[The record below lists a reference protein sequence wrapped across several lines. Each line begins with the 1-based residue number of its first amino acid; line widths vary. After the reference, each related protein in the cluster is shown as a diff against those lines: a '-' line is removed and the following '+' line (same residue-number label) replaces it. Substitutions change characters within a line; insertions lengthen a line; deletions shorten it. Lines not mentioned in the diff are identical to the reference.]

1 MPFSIGGTTMSD
13 IDFTTASADELA
25 AVEPGD
31 FIRIV
36 KQMSDKDVKQ
46 VMESA
51 NRQPII
57 EAIFSR
63 MPELFRADRAGTTT
77 ATTHW
82 SVTGR
87 PDGGADEWTVRFAD
101 GSCTTL
107 PGHDGDATLSLA
119 MSPVDFT
126 KVITKSGNPVM
137 MFMTGKIKAK
147 GDLGLAANIANFFDI
162 PKA

>member
-1 MPFSIGGTTMSD
+1 MSD
-13 IDFTTASADELA
+13 IDLTTASAEQIA
-25 AVEPGD
+25 AVEPGE

-36 KQMSDKDVKQ
+36 KEMSDRDVRA
-46 VMESA
+46 VMESP
-51 NRQPII
+51 NRDAIVD
-57 EAIFSR
+57 AIFRR
-63 MPELFRADRAGTTT
+63 MPELFRPDRAGSTT

-82 SVTGR
+82 SITGR

-101 GSCTTL
+101 GTCSTL
-107 PGHDGDATLSLA
+107 PGHDGDSTLTLA
-119 MSPVDFT
+119 MTPVDFA

-147 GDLGLAANIANFFDI
+147 GDLGLAANIANFFDL

>member
-1 MPFSIGGTTMSD
+1 MPE
-13 IDFTTASADELA
+13 IDFTTATADELA
-25 AVEPGD
+25 AVEPGE

-36 KQMSDKDVKQ
+36 KEMSDKDVKE

-51 NRQPII
+51 NRGPIVD
-57 EAIFSR
+57 AIFRR
-63 MPELFRADRAGTTT
+63 MPELFRPDRAGSTT

-82 SVTGR
+82 SITGR

-101 GSCTTL
+101 GTCTSV
-107 PGHDGDATLSLA
+107 PGHDGDSTLSLA

-162 PKA
+162 PTA

>member
-1 MPFSIGGTTMSD
+1 M
-13 IDFTTASADELA
+13 DFATATPEQLA
-25 AVEPGD
+25 AVEPAE
-31 FIRIV
+31 FIQIV
-36 KQMSDKDVKQ
+36 KKMSDKDVTALM
-46 VMESA
+46 VTD
-51 NRQPII
+51 NREAILS
-57 EAIFSR
+57 AIFSR
-63 MPELFRADRAGTTT
+63 MPELFRADRAGSTT

-82 SVTGR
+82 SITGR

-101 GSCTTL
+101 GTCTAL
-107 PGHDGDATLSLA
+107 PGHDGDATLTLA

-162 PKA
+162 PKG

>member
-1 MPFSIGGTTMSD
+1 MSD
-13 IDFTTASADELA
+13 IDFTTATPEELA

-36 KQMSDKDVKQ
+36 KGMSDKDVKE

-51 NRQPII
+51 NREPII
-57 EAIFSR
+57 AAIFSR
-63 MPELFRADRAGTTT
+63 MPELFRADRAGGTT

-82 SVTGR
+82 SITGR

-101 GSCTTL
+101 GACTVQ
-107 PGHDGDATLSLA
+107 PGHDGDATLTLT

>member
-1 MPFSIGGTTMSD
+1 MTD
-13 IDFTTASADELA
+13 IDFATATPEQLA
-25 AVEPGD
+25 AVEPAE
-31 FIRIV
+31 FIQIV
-36 KQMSDKDVKQ
+36 KKMSDKDVTAL
-46 VMESA
+46 MA
-51 NRQPII
+51 TDNREAILR
-57 EAIFSR
+57 AIFSR
-63 MPELFRADRAGTTT
+63 MPELFRADRAGSTT

-82 SVTGR
+82 SISGR

-101 GSCTTL
+101 GTCTAV
-107 PGHDGDATLSLA
+107 PGHEGDATLTLA

>member
-1 MPFSIGGTTMSD
+1 MPD

-36 KQMSDKDVKQ
+36 KEMSDKDVKQ

-51 NRQPII
+51 NREPIVA
-57 EAIFSR
+57 AIFSR

-82 SVTGR
+82 SITGR

-101 GSCTTL
+101 GTCTTL
-107 PGHDGDATLSLA
+107 PGHDGDSTLSLA

>member
-1 MPFSIGGTTMSD
+1 MSD
-13 IDFTTASADELA
+13 IDFTTATPEELA

-36 KQMSDKDVKQ
+36 KGMSDKDVKE

-51 NRQPII
+51 NREPII
-57 EAIFSR
+57 AAIFSR
-63 MPELFRADRAGTTT
+63 MPELFRADRAGGTT

-82 SVTGR
+82 SITDR

-101 GSCTTL
+101 GACTVQ
-107 PGHDGDATLSLA
+107 PGHDGDATLTLT

>member
-1 MPFSIGGTTMSD
+1 MPE
-13 IDFTTASADELA
+13 IDFTTATAEQLA

-36 KQMSDKDVKQ
+36 KEMSDKDVKE
-46 VMESA
+46 VMESD
-51 NRQPII
+51 NRGAIVD
-57 EAIFSR
+57 AIFRR
-63 MPELFRADRAGTTT
+63 MPELFRPDRAGSTT

-82 SVTGR
+82 SITGR
-87 PDGGADEWTVRFAD
+87 PDGAADEWTVRFAD
-101 GSCTTL
+101 GTCTSV

>member
-1 MPFSIGGTTMSD
+1 MPE
-13 IDFTTASADELA
+13 IDFTTATTEQLA

-36 KQMSDKDVKQ
+36 KEMSDKDVKE
-46 VMESA
+46 VMESD
-51 NRQPII
+51 NRGAIVD
-57 EAIFSR
+57 AIFRR
-63 MPELFRADRAGTTT
+63 MPELFRPDRAGSTT

-82 SVTGR
+82 SITGR
-87 PDGGADEWTVRFAD
+87 PDGAADEWTVRFAD
-101 GSCTTL
+101 GTCTSV
-107 PGHDGDATLSLA
+107 PGHDGDSTLSLS

-137 MFMTGKIKAK
+137 MFMSGKIKAK
-147 GDLGLAANIANFFDI
+147 GDLGLAADIANFFDI

>member
-1 MPFSIGGTTMSD
+1 MPE
-13 IDFTTASADELA
+13 IDFTTATTEQLA

-36 KQMSDKDVKQ
+36 KEMSDKDVKE
-46 VMESA
+46 VMESD
-51 NRQPII
+51 NRGAIVD
-57 EAIFSR
+57 AIFRR
-63 MPELFRADRAGTTT
+63 MPELFRPDRAGSTT

-82 SVTGR
+82 SITGR
-87 PDGGADEWTVRFAD
+87 PDGAADEWTVRFAD
-101 GSCTTL
+101 GTCTSV
-107 PGHDGDATLSLA
+107 PGHDGDSTLSLS

-147 GDLGLAANIANFFDI
+147 GDLGLAADIANFFDI
-162 PKA
+162 PRV

>member
-1 MPFSIGGTTMSD
+1 MPD
-13 IDFTTASADELA
+13 IDFTTATPDELA
-25 AVEPGD
+25 AVEPAD

-36 KQMSDKDVKQ
+36 KGMSDKDVSK
-46 VMESA
+46 VMESG
-51 NRQPII
+51 NREPII
-57 EAIFSR
+57 AAIFSR
-63 MPELFRADRAGTTT
+63 MPELFRADRAGSTT

-82 SVTGR
+82 SITGR

-101 GSCTTL
+101 GTCTTL
-107 PGHDGDATLSLA
+107 PGHDGDSTLALT

-147 GDLGLAANIANFFDI
+147 GDLGLAANIANFFDV

>member
-1 MPFSIGGTTMSD
+1 MSD
-13 IDFTTASADELA
+13 IDFATATPEQLA
-25 AVEPGD
+25 AVEPAE
-31 FIRIV
+31 FIQIV
-36 KQMSDKDVKQ
+36 KKMSDKDVTAL
-46 VMESA
+46 MA
-51 NRQPII
+51 TDNREAILR
-57 EAIFSR
+57 AIFSR
-63 MPELFRADRAGTTT
+63 MPELFRADRAGSTT

-82 SVTGR
+82 SITGR

-101 GSCTTL
+101 GTCTAL
-107 PGHDGDATLSLA
+107 PGHDGDATLTLA

-162 PKA
+162 PKG